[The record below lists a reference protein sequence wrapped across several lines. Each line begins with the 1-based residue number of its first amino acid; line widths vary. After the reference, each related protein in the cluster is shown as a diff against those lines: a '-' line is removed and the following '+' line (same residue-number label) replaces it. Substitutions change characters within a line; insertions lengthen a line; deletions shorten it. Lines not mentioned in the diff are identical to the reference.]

1 MTYCRLF
8 SSVPQGSNSLQYE
21 KDAVQGS
28 SAAVWQ
34 KLLRL
39 RGRSEERAKGYR
51 TQNTVTVL
59 QRGAKPAQERNEIN
73 GGDPELVEGKEPVY
87 VGFDLEQA

>member
-1 MTYCRLF
+1 LPRLS

-34 KLLRL
+34 KLFRL

-59 QRGAKPAQERNEIN
+59 QRGAKPAQEKNEIN
-73 GGDPELVEGKEPVY
+73 GDPELVEGKEPVY